1 MCGIIGYIGNKKA
14 VPIIIDGLKR
24 LEYRGYDSAGIVAF
38 GLKGEKPLIIKQ
50 KGRVADL
57 EKSVDLDFDGAIGCG
72 HSRWST
78 HGEPNH
84 KNSHPHWDCD
94 KKIFVVHNGIIENY
108 KILKDMLV
116 KKGHIFNSETDTEV
130 MPHLIED
137 IIKSKK
143 GGITFEEGTRLALKI
158 IKGSYAFA
166 ILNIDEPQK
175 LIAARNSSP
184 LIIGVGKAQ
193 SEFFIAS
200 DASPL
205 LTHTREVIYLNDG
218 EYGVF
223 TRDGYRIADLE
234 RNPLIKEKH
243 IIDWTLEEASK
254 QGHPH
259 FMLKE
264 IFEEPEAVLNSIRGR
279 IIAEEGKT
287 KLGGLE
293 SVSENLKKIDNI
305 LITACGTAYYAGL
318 VGRYLLEE
326 YAGVSAEIDC
336 ASELRYRKPVLKP
349 NTAILTISQS
359 GETADTLAALK
370 EFKKQNILSLG
381 ITNVVAS
388 SIARE
393 VSAGVYNHVGPEI
406 GVASTKAFV
415 SQLAVLVLLALFLG
429 RERNLTKSSAEKI
442 CEELRLIPS
451 KMKKILRFQN
461 EHIKN
466 IAERYHKYEHF
477 LYLGRKYNYPIA
489 LEGALKLKE
498 ISYIHAEG
506 YGAGEM
512 KHGPI
517 ALIDKNFPSVFIAP
531 QNSVYE
537 KIINNMEEI
546 KARKGKIIAVATE
559 GDKQIA
565 RLANDVIYIPKT
577 IEPLE
582 PLLTVLPLHL
592 FAYYM
597 GVLRKCDVDKPR
609 NLAKSVTVE

>member
-1 MCGIIGYIGNKKA
+1 
-14 VPIIIDGLKR
+14 
-24 LEYRGYDSAGIVAF
+24 
-38 GLKGEKPLIIKQ
+38 
-50 KGRVADL
+50 
-57 EKSVDLDFDGAIGCG
+57 
-72 HSRWST
+72 
-78 HGEPNH
+78 
-84 KNSHPHWDCD
+84 
-94 KKIFVVHNGIIENY
+94 
-108 KILKDMLV
+108 
-116 KKGHIFNSETDTEV
+116 
-130 MPHLIED
+130 
-137 IIKSKK
+137 
-143 GGITFEEGTRLALKI
+143 
-158 IKGSYAFA
+158 
-166 ILNIDEPQK
+166 
-175 LIAARNSSP
+175 
-184 LIIGVGKAQ
+184 
-193 SEFFIAS
+193 
-200 DASPL
+200 
-205 LTHTREVIYLNDG
+205 
-218 EYGVF
+218 
-223 TRDGYRIADLE
+223 
-234 RNPLIKEKH
+234 
-243 IIDWTLEEASK
+243 
-254 QGHPH
+254 
-259 FMLKE
+259 
-264 IFEEPEAVLNSIRGR
+264 
-279 IIAEEGKT
+279 
-287 KLGGLE
+287 
-293 SVSENLKKIDNI
+293 
-305 LITACGTAYYAGL
+305 
-318 VGRYLLEE
+318 
-326 YAGVSAEIDC
+326 
-336 ASELRYRKPVLKP
+336 
-349 NTAILTISQS
+349 
-359 GETADTLAALK
+359 
-370 EFKKQNILSLG
+370 
-381 ITNVVAS
+381 
-388 SIARE
+388 
-393 VSAGVYNHVGPEI
+393 
-406 GVASTKAFV
+406 
-415 SQLAVLVLLALFLG
+415 LLALFLG